1 MNKLILVFF
10 VFTLLACLSENSE
23 NRENKNI
30 PEQNKTNEIT
40 EFEFNEEMHNFGTLE
55 AGEIALFSFVITN
68 SGNSNLILENI
79 ETDCGCITADFTRTP
94 ILPGQTGIVEVE
106 FDSSGL
112 IGKQFKTIEIYANT
126 KKTKQIAIFAEVQ
139 NEQIEYKY

>member
-1 MNKLILVFF
+1 MRKLIPIFLI
-10 VFTLLACLSENSE
+10 FTLLACSSKNSE
-23 NRENKNI
+23 KGQQENI
-30 PEQNKTNEIT
+30 PVQKNTNENAEIT
-40 EFEFNEEMHNFGTLE
+40 TNEDIHDFGVLQ
-55 AGEIALFSFVITN
+55 AGEIVAFSFIITN
-68 SGNSNLILENI
+68 SENSNLILKNI
-79 ETDCGCITADFTRTP
+79 ETDCGCITADFTKTP

-112 IGKQFKTIEIYANT
+112 IGKQFKTIEIYTNT